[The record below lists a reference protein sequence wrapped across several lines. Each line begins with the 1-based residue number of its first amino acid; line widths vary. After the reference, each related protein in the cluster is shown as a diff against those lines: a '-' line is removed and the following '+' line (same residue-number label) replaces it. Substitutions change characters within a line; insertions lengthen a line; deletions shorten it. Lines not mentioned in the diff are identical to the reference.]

1 MMRLQEAQIFQT
13 GQLRPHLGFYTT
25 TLGEKMRKHSWGT
38 VGGANGDTEQGRMYR
53 CLRKSVG
60 HEGSQQAAL
69 SAQTQH
75 FTRGCLN
82 FLELLTE
89 LEPSSVLLETLIC
102 LHPLPLRFNRHWP
115 QVPLSSKLY

>member
-1 MMRLQEAQIFQT
+1 
-13 GQLRPHLGFYTT
+13 
-25 TLGEKMRKHSWGT
+25 MRKHSWGT

-75 FTRGCLN
+75 FTQN
-82 FLELLTE
+82 
-89 LEPSSVLLETLIC
+89 ETAEED
-102 LHPLPLRFNRHWP
+102 
-115 QVPLSSKLY
+115 VPDKGMR